1 MTNSLS
7 LVTDQINSLEIY
19 FFYPFPDKLNVFIS
33 GHRVAAILISYSIV
47 LPF

>member
-7 LVTDQINSLEIY
+7 FINDPINSLEIY
-19 FFYPFPDKLNVFIS
+19 FFYSFPDKLNVFIS
-33 GHRVAAILISYSIV
+33 GNRVAAILISYSIV